1 MNSDVM
7 DDDAVSMIRMDIV
20 NKMKHNSYRA
30 CSKLCVAQNLAEIR
44 TGFELSQDAVE
55 EWVLALAAIPSL
67 TDAELRLMTNMIA
80 ELLERLIMRV
90 IQLEEWLIAKT
101 EYGYL
106 TTSWETHNYISNI
119 QMFVG
124 RWVEYLVDIRKD
136 IEDQNKVVVIAVPM
150 QEVVQCQDRKIQE
163 VDIDDE
169 TTVESAGEYTDTH
182 SISEY
187 EYGSD
192 TITINSETDGEITE
206 DEGQLENENEVV
218 ITKRKEHT
226 VCLLRRKKNDVAV
239 RKDLKINHK
248 EFPETRRTHKENPKK
263 IPLPHRDKKLGKA
276 RMDWTPLISIPE
288 HSVLTVFY
296 TCIPPVVLPAIIKAG
311 SRSGSANRKRIPNV
325 VDDIHVIFI
334 EPVIYDVLDELRGHV
349 TVVSFVMK
357 CLLFLPYVRTT
368 QDFAAHAG

>member
-1 MNSDVM
+1 MSQLLESIEEQEIRRRRNLQIQIDIFNKRCQRAAEVSKYLQSVYDSGKGSYEQVTTKYAMDVLEDVYECKEVVVPASSIIESDIESDEMDVTTIITSKCAMDIIEDDNVCSDVTIPAASIMNSDVM

-30 CSKLCVAQNLAEIR
+30 CNKLCVAQNLAEIR
-44 TGFELSQDAVE
+44 VGFELSQDAVE

-80 ELLERLIMRV
+80 ELLERLIMRG
-90 IQLEEWLIAKT
+90 IQLREWLIAKT
-101 EYGYL
+101 ESGYL

-192 TITINSETDGEITE
+192 TITINSETDGEITD
-206 DEGQLENENEVV
+206 DEGQMENRN
-218 ITKRKEHT
+218 T
-226 VCLLRRKKNDVAV
+226 L
-239 RKDLKINHK
+239 
-248 EFPETRRTHKENPKK
+248 
-263 IPLPHRDKKLGKA
+263 
-276 RMDWTPLISIPE
+276 
-288 HSVLTVFY
+288 Y
-296 TCIPPVVLPAIIKAG
+296 
-311 SRSGSANRKRIPNV
+311 
-325 VDDIHVIFI
+325 
-334 EPVIYDVLDELRGHV
+334 
-349 TVVSFVMK
+349 
-357 CLLFLPYVRTT
+357 
-368 QDFAAHAG
+368 